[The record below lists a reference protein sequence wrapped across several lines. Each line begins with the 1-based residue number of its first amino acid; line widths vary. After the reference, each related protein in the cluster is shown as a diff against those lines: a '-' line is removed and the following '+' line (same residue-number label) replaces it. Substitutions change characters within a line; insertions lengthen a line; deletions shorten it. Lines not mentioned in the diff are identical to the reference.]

1 MGTPLTA
8 PLKMHHLINIWLVAG
23 EKKKSASVIQGVK
36 EVTFTVAY
44 NTYIYNTTEYLQY
57 LYPSSYLK
65 NRTYILKMYSC
76 FSPGKHFYFLLY

>member
-44 NTYIYNTTEYLQY
+44 NTYIYNTTEYL
-57 LYPSSYLK
+57 
-65 NRTYILKMYSC
+65 
-76 FSPGKHFYFLLY
+76 